1 MMQIK
6 QLLTKASALA
16 ILILLQGCQKS
27 EQPEVKAVD
36 PLTVSTTEITLSPSY
51 KVQREYVGTVKAGQ
65 QANLGFELSGKVD
78 ALFVDV
84 GDVVEKGAPLIRLD
98 TDLLVTEANQLRA
111 QNNEVR
117 AQLKLVEA
125 NLKRQQSLKSK
136 GFSAEA
142 EIDALTSQEGVL
154 QANLVRLQA
163 AWNANKLK
171 QEKSTILAPYS
182 GVIAKR
188 HVSLGDVV
196 NVSTPTLVL
205 LASAGKEAF
214 IGIPAQ
220 QLERV
225 TQLTSPDVRVSST
238 HYGVTLLN
246 PGAMVDTK
254 SRSVSLRY
262 QFPEDA
268 HVLEGELA
276 YLAFEQTIDE
286 SGYWVPL
293 TALIDGLRGV
303 WNVYVI
309 GADNKVERRSV
320 NVLYADSQRAFIN
333 GSLANGESI
342 IASGLHRVVPGQ
354 PVQIS
359 SQ

>member
-1 MMQIK
+1 MVQIG
-6 QLLTKASALA
+6 QLITKASALTL
-16 ILILLQGCQKS
+16 LILLQGCQKS
-27 EQPEVKAVD
+27 EQQEVKAVE
-36 PLTVSTTEITLSPSY
+36 PLTVSTTKISLSPSY
-51 KVQREYVGTVKAGQ
+51 KVQREYVGTVKSGQ
-65 QANLGFELSGKVD
+65 QANLGFELSGKVE
-78 ALFVDV
+78 ALYVDV
-84 GDVVEKGAPLIRLD
+84 GDVVEKGAPLIKLD
-98 TDLLVTEANQLRA
+98 TNLLATEANQLKA

-117 AQLKLVEA
+117 AQLKLVKA

-171 QEKSTILAPYS
+171 QEKSTIRAPYS

-196 NVSTPTLVL
+196 NVGTPTLVL

-214 IGIPAQ
+214 IGIPSQ

-225 TQLTSPDVRVSST
+225 TQLASPHVRVSNT
-238 HYGVTLLN
+238 HYDVTLLN

-262 QFPEDA
+262 QFPENA
-268 HVLEGELA
+268 PVLEGELA
-276 YLAFEQTIDE
+276 YLAFEQTMDE

-309 GADNKVERRSV
+309 GTDNKVERRSV
-320 NVLYADSQRAFIN
+320 NVLYADSEHAFIN

-342 IASGLHRVVPGQ
+342 IASGLHRVVLGQ
-354 PVQIS
+354 PVLTSAQ
-359 SQ
+359 

>member
-1 MMQIK
+1 MQIG
-6 QLLTKASALA
+6 QLITKASALTL
-16 ILILLQGCQKS
+16 LILLQGCQKS
-27 EQPEVKAVD
+27 EQQEVKAVE
-36 PLTVSTTEITLSPSY
+36 PLTVSTTKISLNPSY
-51 KVQREYVGTVKAGQ
+51 KVQREYVGTVKSGQ
-65 QANLGFELSGKVD
+65 QANLGFELSGKVE
-78 ALFVDV
+78 ALYVDV
-84 GDVVEKGAPLIRLD
+84 GNVVEKGAPLIKLD
-98 TDLLVTEANQLRA
+98 TDLLATEANQLKA

-117 AQLKLVEA
+117 AQLKLVKA

-171 QEKSTILAPYS
+171 QEKSTIRAPYS

-188 HVSLGDVV
+188 RVSLGDVV
-196 NVSTPTLVL
+196 NVGTPTLVL

-214 IGIPAQ
+214 IGIPSQ
-220 QLERV
+220 QLERI
-225 TQLTSPDVRVSST
+225 TQLASPHVRVSNT
-238 HYGVTLLN
+238 HYDVTLLN

-262 QFPEDA
+262 QFPENA
-268 HVLEGELA
+268 PVLEGELV
-276 YLAFEQTIDE
+276 YLAFEQTMDE

-309 GADNKVERRSV
+309 GTDNKVERRSV
-320 NVLYADSQRAFIN
+320 NVLYADSERAFIN
-333 GSLANGESI
+333 GSLADGEPI

-354 PVQIS
+354 PVLTSAQ
-359 SQ
+359 